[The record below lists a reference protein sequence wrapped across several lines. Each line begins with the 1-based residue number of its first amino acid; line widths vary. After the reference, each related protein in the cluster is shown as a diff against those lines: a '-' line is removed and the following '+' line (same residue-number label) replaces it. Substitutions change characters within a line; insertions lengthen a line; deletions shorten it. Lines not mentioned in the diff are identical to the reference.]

1 MTTSDELGK
10 QAQEGLKGLM
20 RGRRTVQELCKLIG
34 TRRDSREM
42 REKVFNLVE
51 IVRQHGREIEQVL
64 KSLRER
70 EGGREGGLAV
80 GGGVKKWGNDLGK
93 EQRVFEEVA
102 REVERKCRSVPLAA
116 LLGAAAGAERGTT
129 AAATAAAAA
138 ATAGA
143 GAGGASQNGS
153 SSSSSSGGGG
163 AVASERMT
171 VSAGRDSF
179 RPFINL
185 EGKVQDRAHHHTEE
199 EQAILKQLKFQDEE
213 EVMLALA
220 LERELAIN
228 EVTMHLVELKDV
240 FKDFAQLVSEQQEGI
255 DAVCKNV
262 EDAHA
267 RTEEGYDAI
276 LKAKEG
282 QKKETAGCV
291 LS

>member
-1 MTTSDELGK
+1 
-10 QAQEGLKGLM
+10 
-20 RGRRTVQELCKLIG
+20 
-34 TRRDSREM
+34 M
-42 REKVFNLVE
+42 REKVFNWVE

-70 EGGREGGLAV
+70 EGGREGG
-80 GGGVKKWGNDLGK
+80 GVKKWGNDLGK
-93 EQRVFEEVA
+93 EQRMFEEVA

-116 LLGAAAGAERGTT
+116 LPGGTT
-129 AAATAAAAA
+129 SAAAAA
-138 ATAGA
+138 AVPAAGA
-143 GAGGASQNGS
+143 GAGGASQNS

-163 AVASERMT
+163 GGGGAVAASERKT

-179 RPFINL
+179 RPFVNL

-199 EQAILKQLKFQDEE
+199 EQAILKQLKYQDEE

-255 DAVCKNV
+255 DAVCRNV

-267 RTEEGYDAI
+267 RTEEGYNAI

>member
-10 QAQEGLKGLM
+10 QAQEGLKGLV

-42 REKVFNLVE
+42 REKVFSLVE
-51 IVRQHGREIEQVL
+51 IIRQHGREIEQVL
-64 KSLRER
+64 KNLRER
-70 EGGREGGLAV
+70 EGGRDGGV

-93 EQRVFEEVA
+93 EQRVFEDVA
-102 REVERKCRSVPLAA
+102 REVERKCRNVPLAA
-116 LLGAAAGAERGTT
+116 LPDAAAGAQRGTT
-129 AAATAAAAA
+129 EAVGAAG
-138 ATAGA
+138 GA
-143 GAGGASQNGS
+143 GAGGASQS
-153 SSSSSSGGGG
+153 SGNCGGDARGGGGGGG
-163 AVASERMT
+163 AVAATEKMV

-179 RPFINL
+179 RPFVNL

-240 FKDFAQLVSEQQEGI
+240 FQEFAQLVSEQQEGV
-255 DAVCKNV
+255 DAVCRNA

-267 RTEEGYDAI
+267 RTKEGYNAI

-282 QKKETAGCV
+282 QKETTGCMPF
-291 LS
+291 